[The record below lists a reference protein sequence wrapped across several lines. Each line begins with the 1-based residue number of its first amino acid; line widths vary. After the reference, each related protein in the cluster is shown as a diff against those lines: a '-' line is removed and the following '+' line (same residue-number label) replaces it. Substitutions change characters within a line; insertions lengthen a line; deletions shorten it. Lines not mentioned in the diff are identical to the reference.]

1 MQTTKRRFIW
11 TITGR
16 WQRRFDVY
24 DADTLE
30 RIRWVGGWKTSDH
43 AMAAAIQCIGRLN
56 ELQADE
62 VDIVTW
68 QPRKGYSSLFAAT
81 PTHWPYGKFQYRVEQ
96 GDDTSWHVNIFQA
109 DINPRR
115 YTTDRND
122 PLIILGGYTS
132 HADAM
137 QAVEEWQACNEKAK
151 RLLPINARALDNE
164 KKVVRSFHDDFTE
177 AILEDEEWDPADME
191 LYGGD
196 LDDF

>member
-16 WQRRFDVY
+16 WQKRFDIY
-24 DADTLE
+24 DADTLQ
-30 RIRWVGGWKTSDH
+30 RMRWVGGYKSADH
-43 AMAAAIQCIGRLN
+43 AKAAAIQCVDSLN

-68 QPRKGYSSLFAAT
+68 QPRTGYGSLFAAT

-96 GDDTSWHVNIFQA
+96 GDTYWQVNIFQA

-115 YTTDRND
+115 YTTTRND
-122 PLIILGGYTS
+122 PLIILGGYAS
-132 HADAM
+132 HAEAM
-137 QAVEEWQACNEKAK
+137 QAVEEWQECNEKAK
-151 RLLPINARALDNE
+151 LQLPINALSLGNAKR
-164 KKVVRSFHDDFTE
+164 VVESFHDDFTE
-177 AILEDEEWDPADME
+177 AIWEDEEWDPADME